1 MKFEL
6 IFIIFVLI
14 SSSNSAW
21 LNRRSQSSECD
32 YVTSDLFKPLEPLPP
47 TDSPVTR
54 CYNLELVVKD
64 LAPDGFTRPVWSING
79 QSPGPILQ
87 ANYGDRILIN
97 VTNKFGDPASIH
109 WHGIFQNGTN
119 FYDGIVGVTQCEI
132 PDKVT
137 FLYNFTLKQ
146 YGTHWY
152 HSHFLA
158 QIVDG
163 LRGPLIIYNPKD
175 PYYGKYDYEYVMTLS
190 DWYHTPTGIL
200 LPLFRADTY
209 KGADPIPDSG
219 LISGLGQYDCKAAPK
234 NSTCNS
240 NNKVATY
247 VVKKGKK
254 YRFRI
259 INTSA
264 LVHYIFSIDNHP
276 LTIIEVDSELVKP
289 VTLNTIPIN
298 IAQRYSVILDANQ
311 PIDNYQIRAH
321 ISICTPIDN
330 LTINYNSA
338 LNYNVTGILKYD
350 GAKDKLP
357 ISKAYPLNTSEACR
371 DVNPNSLKPYYE
383 KQVPKNVISTIKA
396 LVNFNTL
403 STGKT
408 VASINN
414 SSFVPDT
421 SYPTNQE
428 IVEGVNPYK
437 LPNYDN
443 AYVYDCNS
451 GDCNDAAVD
460 IYILNNNTDS
470 HPFHLH
476 GHRFYVLYNGENQ
489 TGIKPPHKSD
499 FNFKDPVIR
508 DTVTVLPNSTT
519 VIRYNANNP
528 GVWFFHCHIQWHL
541 NMGMAAQMIELPSIF
556 KNTTIP
562 NDVTALCVGD
572 DLDNKSKG
580 NKTK

>member
-21 LNRRSQSSECD
+21 LDRRSQSSECD

-54 CYNLELVVKD
+54 CYNLELAVKD

-97 VTNKFGDPASIH
+97 VTNKFGDPASR
-109 WHGIFQNGTN
+109 
-119 FYDGIVGVTQCEI
+119 VTQCEI

-146 YGTHWY
+146 Y
-152 HSHFLA
+152 
-158 QIVDG
+158 
-163 LRGPLIIYNPKD
+163 GPLIIYNPKD

-247 VVKKGKK
+247 VVTKGKK

-321 ISICTPIDN
+321 ISIYKP
-330 LTINYNSA
+330 
-338 LNYNVTGILKYD
+338 
-350 GAKDKLP
+350 P

-383 KQVPKNVISTIKA
+383 KQVPKNVISTINA

-451 GDCNDAAVD
+451 GDCSDAAVD

-499 FNFKDPVIR
+499 FNFKDPVFR